1 MDSDEASAA
10 AARVLRLET
19 MIEVRKHVD
28 EFEAVCP
35 AEHWTLATYKE
46 LLFLDLHDTIGWATK
61 R

>member
-1 MDSDEASAA
+1 MGSDEAAAA

-19 MIEVRKHVD
+19 MIEVRKRLD
-28 EFEAVCP
+28 ELEAVCP
-35 AEHWTLATYKE
+35 PEHWSLATYKE